1 MIERNRVLRIVL
13 SAAIALMGVHEAGA
27 FHIRLHGLV
36 TEFFSGDGMKSV
48 QVRLVKDSVERET
61 VFTNGK
67 GEYEMFL
74 ERGYDYQVWYYR
86 EDLVPKY
93 VRIDAREI
101 PLFPDVPFYDMD
113 VQMTMF
119 ELIADFDFSTFDEPV
134 ALAAYKHSV
143 RNLNW
148 DITFTEARQAA
159 IGRVMVLYERAIADL
174 KKQAMLDKRSTRHK
188 KRRRVY
194 F

>member
-1 MIERNRVLRIVL
+1 MRILVLLALFALAIPDSKAFYIRV
-13 SAAIALMGVHEAGA
+13 
-27 FHIRLHGLV
+27 HGLV
-36 TEFFSGDGMKSV
+36 TEYFSGGGMKGV

-61 VFTNGK
+61 VITNGK
-67 GEYEMFL
+67 GEYEMYL
-74 ERGYDYQVWYYR
+74 ERGYDYLIWFHR
-86 EDLVPKY
+86 DDLVTKH

-119 ELIADFDFSTFDEPV
+119 TWINGFDFSAFEVPL
-134 ALAAYKHSV
+134 AMAAYKHSV

-148 DITFTEARQAA
+148 DIVYTEDRQSIIA
-159 IGRVMVLYERAIADL
+159 RVMVLYERAIADRRKAIAL
-174 KKQAMLDKRSTRHK
+174 EGTTAKRK
-188 KRRRVY
+188 GKRKRVY